1 MSIKRL
7 ESGPRMS
14 KAVVHGD
21 TVYLSGQTADD
32 TSGSVA
38 QQTSEVLAK
47 VDRLLETVG
56 SNKSKLLSVTIWLSD
71 MAGFAEMNSVWD
83 KWIDP
88 ANPPARATGES
99 RLARPELKVEVMVV
113 AAL

>member
-14 KAVVHGD
+14 KVVVHGD
-21 TVYLSGQTADD
+21 TVYLSGQVADD
-32 TSGSVA
+32 LNGSVG
-38 QQTSEVLAK
+38 QQTREVLAK
-47 VDRLLETVG
+47 IDTLLASVG
-56 SNKSKLLSVTIWLSD
+56 SSKSKLLSVTIWLSD
-71 MAGFAEMNSVWD
+71 MAGFAEMNAVWE

-99 RLARPELKVEVMVV
+99 ALARPELKVEILVI